1 MGKSTNF
8 QEQFYSRLESLAGRD
23 TQEFPDEVLP
33 DSYYSAAVLLAFW
46 PAENGA
52 IEVVFTKRTDAL
64 PTHRGQMSF
73 PGGRLHEEDAS
84 LEKTALREA
93 QEELGIPPE
102 QVRIMGRLDDAW
114 SAFGHRV
121 IPVVGWLE
129 RRPVFKPD
137 PREVA
142 EVIVADVRTLLR
154 PEVSCTHEVVHDG
167 LKHTTQ
173 AFNWDGGYVWG
184 MTADIL
190 LELFL
195 WIQGSPSN
203 RCHIRIANLRRFRNR
218 RRIAT

>member
-1 MGKSTNF
+1 MNF
-8 QEQFYSRLESLAGRD
+8 QEHFYSRLESLTDRD

-33 DSYYSAAVLLAFW
+33 ESYYPAAVLLPFW
-46 PAENGA
+46 PTEAGTV
-52 IEVVFTKRTDAL
+52 EVVFTKRTETL

-73 PGGRLHEEDAS
+73 PGGRMHKTDSS
-84 LEKTALREA
+84 LEQTALREA

-102 QVRIMGRLDDAW
+102 TVHIMGRLDDAW

-129 RRPVFKPD
+129 QRPAFEPD

-142 EVIVADVRTLLR
+142 EVVVADVQTLLQ
-154 PEVSCTHEVVHDG
+154 PEISCIHEVMRDG
-167 LKHTTQ
+167 LRHTTH

-195 WIQGSPSN
+195 WVSGNPSN
-203 RCHIRIANLRRFRNR
+203 RCDIRIATLQKFMNR
-218 RRIAT
+218 QRIAS